1 MLPFKVVAVNTCTDS
16 NTGKEIIR
24 RGNTYEVID
33 LRFCN
38 GCNTV
43 FYCITELKK
52 DATSWKCG
60 DCGAEVGIAPFRVL
74 KSANFQIVEKYNRLI
89 VKMVNEVLDK
99 ILELGINNTS
109 RTDLA
114 ILHLYAQN
122 S

>member
-1 MLPFKVVAVNTCTDS
+1 MLPFKVVAVNTYADC

-43 FYCITELKK
+43 FYCITELRK

-60 DCGAEVGIAPFRVL
+60 GCGAEVGIAPFLVV

-114 ILHLYAQN
+114 MLHMYAQN